1 MTSTAESGIH
11 GKVNKYIRD
20 WTGKGYSD
28 GIPDECPKQLERL
41 GLVPSYRMIA
51 TAILDNDI
59 GLRSLGFTSKHSVWY
74 DEIKRIETQG
84 RKPDEP
90 QQQRLF

>member
-1 MTSTAESGIH
+1 ME
-11 GKVNKYIRD
+11 KYTRD
-20 WTGKGYSD
+20 WMGKGYSD
-28 GIPDECPKQLERL
+28 GIPDDCPEELERL

-59 GLRSLGFTSKHSVWY
+59 GLRSLGFTTKQSAWY
-74 DEIKRIETQG
+74 AEIKRIEIQG

-90 QQQRLF
+90 QQQQLF